1 MEGLSVGASAI
12 AVVSIAIQLS
22 DSIKKFSDFIDSAKE
37 APENVES
44 ILSELRFLSSILE
57 DIRLQQSSPLN
68 TNTSAANRLTDLQ
81 QKITTFAALANR
93 YRPSLN
99 SKDRRIK
106 KWTAMK
112 VAFKSEKFKKFS
124 DSLNQ
129 EKLNLILA
137 LMVFQ

>member
-12 AVVSIAIQLS
+12 AVVSIAIQLT
-22 DSIKKFSDFIDSAKE
+22 DSIKKFSDFIDSIKE
-37 APENVES
+37 APEDVES
-44 ILSELRFLSSILE
+44 VLSELRFLSSILE
-57 DIRLQQSSPLN
+57 DTRLQQSSPLN

-81 QKITTFAALANR
+81 QKITTFTALANR
-93 YRPSLN
+93 YQPSLN
-99 SKDRRIK
+99 SNDRRIQ

-112 VAFKSEKFKKFS
+112 VAFKNEKFKKFR

-129 EKLNLILA
+129 EKLNLILT

>member
-99 SKDRRIK
+99 SKDRRIQ